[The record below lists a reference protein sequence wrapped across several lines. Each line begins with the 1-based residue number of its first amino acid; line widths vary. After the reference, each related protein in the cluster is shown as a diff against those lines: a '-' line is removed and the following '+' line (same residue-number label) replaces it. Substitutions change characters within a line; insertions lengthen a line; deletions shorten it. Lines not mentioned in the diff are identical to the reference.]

1 MNDQKAPRLKTEWK
15 EIEPAVFERKGFS
28 REEAERLSQRP
39 SDLIRS
45 ALRAATKSP
54 DETDY

>member
-1 MNDQKAPRLKTEWK
+1 MNDQKTPRLKTEWK

-28 REEAERLSQRP
+28 QEEAERLSQRP
-39 SDLIRS
+39 NDLIRS
-45 ALRAATKSP
+45 ALREATKSP